1 MKHLICFCLLFSS
14 CIAWSQSVSNVIAR
28 TEGEQITIS
37 YDLAGNAGESY
48 EVKLSC
54 SKDGGKT
61 FNLTPNNVNG
71 AVNRWEAPGTTKV
84 ITWAAKKDLGEF
96 EGDLQFK
103 VVATGKGGATA
114 SPARTNNTVSVGT
127 SSSSTG
133 ATTSE
138 TDQLSFTIVSVFNV
152 PEGFKI
158 VFKIKAKTDLEIGL
172 LNSSSAQDQNGNVY
186 TITSGDIES
195 LGVLTG
201 KTRKFI
207 ANARKEG
214 EMILKIS
221 KMNSASLTGRILQ
234 DLTVDT
240 TLGSIQFNNLPRF

>member
-1 MKHLICFCLLFSS
+1 MKHFTCLFLLFYSS
-14 CIAWSQSVSNVIAR
+14 IAWCQSVSNVVAR

-48 EVKLSC
+48 EVKISC

-61 FNLTPNNVNG
+61 FAVTPNNVNG
-71 AVNRWEAPGTTKV
+71 AVNRWEAPGNSKI

-103 VVATGKGGATA
+103 VIASGKGGVNT
-114 SPARTNNTVSVGT
+114 SVVRTNQGISN
-127 SSSSTG
+127 SSTG
-133 ATTSE
+133 SATAE
-138 TDQLSFTIVSVFNV
+138 TDQLSFSIVSVFNV
-152 PEGFKI
+152 PEGFKV
-158 VFKIKAKTDLEIGL
+158 VFRIKAKSDFEIGL
-172 LNSSSAQDQNGNVY
+172 LNTSSAQDQNGNLY

-207 ANARKEG
+207 ANARKDG

-221 KMNSASLTGRILQ
+221 KMNSASLTGRMLQ
-234 DLTVDT
+234 SLTVDT
-240 TLGSIQFNNLPRF
+240 TLGSIQLNNLPRF